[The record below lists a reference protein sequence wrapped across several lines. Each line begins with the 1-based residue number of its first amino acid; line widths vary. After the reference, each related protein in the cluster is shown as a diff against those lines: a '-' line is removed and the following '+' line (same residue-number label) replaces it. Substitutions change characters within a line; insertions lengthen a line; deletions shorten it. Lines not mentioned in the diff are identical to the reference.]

1 MKVQV
6 TSSKRTRG
14 PKRME
19 MLLTESI
26 TFQLYRRFGREL
38 SGDEQRLEKDN
49 AETQSFAERWRQ
61 RIGLERGH
69 SRDWVRAPKAAPFEA
84 QDKQDR
90 RTPNWVLKV
99 ALTPTLDSGIR
110 VPSGRSLRWPGS
122 CRGRLRRC
130 GPCPLIDLWRRGG
143 RAAR

>member
-26 TFQLYRRFGREL
+26 TFQLYRSFGREL

-69 SRDWVRAPKAAPFEA
+69 SRDGVRASTAAPFA
-84 QDKQDR
+84 APNHHNHPTPHSTLK
-90 RTPNWVLKV
+90 RTV
-99 ALTPTLDSGIR
+99 TP
-110 VPSGRSLRWPGS
+110 
-122 CRGRLRRC
+122 
-130 GPCPLIDLWRRGG
+130 
-143 RAAR
+143 

>member
-26 TFQLYRRFGREL
+26 TFQLYGSFGREL

-69 SRDWVRAPKAAPFEA
+69 SRDWVRASKAAPFEA
-84 QDKQDR
+84 QDTQDR

-99 ALTPTLDSGIR
+99 ALTPTLESGIR
-110 VPSGRSLRWPGS
+110 VPSGRLLQSLGTCPA
-122 CRGRLRRC
+122 RC
-130 GPCPLIDLWRRGG
+130 QRY
-143 RAAR
+143 

>member
-1 MKVQV
+1 MNVQV

-84 QDKQDR
+84 KDKQDR
-90 RTPNWVLKV
+90 RNPKQMTKG
-99 ALTPTLDSGIR
+99 AMRPTLKSEIR
-110 VPSGRSLRWPGS
+110 VRGSRSVR
-122 CRGRLRRC
+122 
-130 GPCPLIDLWRRGG
+130 
-143 RAAR
+143 